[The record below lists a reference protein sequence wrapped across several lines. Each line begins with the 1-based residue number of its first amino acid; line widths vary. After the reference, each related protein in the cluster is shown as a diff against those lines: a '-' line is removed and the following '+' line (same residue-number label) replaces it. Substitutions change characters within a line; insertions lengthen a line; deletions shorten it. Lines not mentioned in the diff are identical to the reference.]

1 MEYCMYCNNTGR
13 TSKNPFKC
21 ENCGREFKRLPLDI
35 VSTETFIPKKYKS
48 SLWDVRVLRHSYS
61 KKYKLEEEIK
71 ATDSW
76 LNILNSLL
84 ESLKSGIIPPES
96 FYIAAPKDNS
106 KFRWVYTSILYAET
120 SGFSSNDFIDLVDL
134 NIEMDNIKYCDWLVI
149 RVTDFKIKE
158 NIEKL
163 NYLLPFRASK
173 DLGTIIVSTIPYDA
187 LMAKA
192 GITDIEVDNIAQ
204 NFI

>member
-1 MEYCMYCNNTGR
+1 MNN
-13 TSKNPFKC
+13 F
-21 ENCGREFKRLPLDI
+21 L
-35 VSTETFIPKKYKS
+35 KKTN
-48 SLWDVRVLRHSYS
+48 RR
-61 KKYKLEEEIK
+61 
-71 ATDSW
+71 
-76 LNILNSLL
+76 
-84 ESLKSGIIPPES
+84 
-96 FYIAAPKDNS
+96 
-106 KFRWVYTSILYAET
+106 
-120 SGFSSNDFIDLVDL
+120 
-134 NIEMDNIKYCDWLVI
+134 DNIKYCDWLVI

-187 LMAKA
+187 LIAKA